1 LVYKYFHTRNKNKSH
16 SATTTTTTNA
26 TITFSHPTPD
36 AVRRVFNT
44 AELLEMILL
53 YLPPGYLYAKAQLA
67 CRGFK
72 NAMQAS
78 PTFQRLLAG
87 ATRGV
92 YSTPSFA
99 WGIPLKCFDS
109 HYAVGER
116 LVLRLTFTDLSFERH
131 LFCERFRRFPVSDTA
146 PLRLEV
152 LWYEGEEMENLLA
165 RCESC
170 GSVGYQCGCLIK
182 ISPNR
187 MVYMSSKTTAGQHE
201 RITFGRIFDAVARRV
216 PVGVQVG
223 GMVVVLT
230 QDRHTFCGP
239 LVADG
244 TEESLRRRSA

>member
-1 LVYKYFHTRNKNKSH
+1 LVYKYFHTRNKNKSR
-16 SATTTTTTNA
+16 SATTITATNA
-26 TITFSHPTPD
+26 TVAFSHPTPD

-53 YLPPGYLYAKAQLA
+53 YLPPGYLYAKAQLT

-99 WGIPLKCFDS
+99 WGMPLKCLDS

-131 LFCERFRRFPVSDTA
+131 LFCERFCRFSISDTT
-146 PLRLEV
+146 PLRIVV

-165 RCESC
+165 QCESC
-170 GSVGYQCGCLIK
+170 GSVGYECGCLIK

-187 MVYMSSKTTAGQHE
+187 MVYMSSKTTAEQHE
-201 RITFGRIFDAVARRV
+201 RISFGRILDAVARRV
-216 PVGVQVG
+216 PLGVKVG
-223 GMVVVLT
+223 GMVVILT

-239 LVADG
+239 LVADC
-244 TEESLRRRSA
+244 TEDYLRRRST